1 MIQQLHIKCQAG
13 PEHHEVLGQAEANCP
28 CLWCRNKLPPGPS
41 QSGRDTAPC
50 PGTKLGTE
58 LLVLTGLRKGRRIWR
73 RRTWKKLAG
82 VEQFTT
88 IQLHS

>member
-1 MIQQLHIKCQAG
+1 MFELPPALSHSSRDT
-13 PEHHEVLGQAEANCP
+13 VP
-28 CLWCRNKLPPGPS
+28 CL
-41 QSGRDTAPC
+41 
-50 PGTKLGTE
+50 GTKLGTE
-58 LLVLTGLRKGRRIWR
+58 SLALTGLRKGRRIWR